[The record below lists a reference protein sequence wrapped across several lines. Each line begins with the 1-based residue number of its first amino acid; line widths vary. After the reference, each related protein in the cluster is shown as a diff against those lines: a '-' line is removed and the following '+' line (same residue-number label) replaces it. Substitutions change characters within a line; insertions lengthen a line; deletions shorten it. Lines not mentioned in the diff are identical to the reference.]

1 MVDVMTP
8 NSEPLRLGGVSEVAA
23 ELKVSR
29 QQVAKLRQR
38 DDFPLP
44 VGSLTVGDVWDLNV
58 IRRWA
63 GSGLRR
69 TAGPPAPNTRRRAL
83 GTRVEVAAALGGRA
97 GARG

>member
-1 MVDVMTP
+1 MVDVMTA
-8 NSEPLRLGGVSEVAA
+8 NNEPLRIGGVSEVAA

-44 VGSLTVGDVWDLNV
+44 VAELTVGDVWDLDV

-63 GSGLRR
+63 DSGLRR
-69 TAGPPAPNTRRRAL
+69 TAGRPAARTQRLAVGRRFEL
-83 GTRVEVAAALGGRA
+83 GAEIGGGGFA
-97 GARG
+97 V